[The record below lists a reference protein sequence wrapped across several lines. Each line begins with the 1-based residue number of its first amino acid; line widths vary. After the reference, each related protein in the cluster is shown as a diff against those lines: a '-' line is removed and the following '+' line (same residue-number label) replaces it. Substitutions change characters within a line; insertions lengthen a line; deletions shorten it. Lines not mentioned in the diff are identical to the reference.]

1 MIEKNEDTTIKR
13 WKWKQA
19 VEQWDMGL
27 TAWGTNKMQYINV
40 MCGESCAKL
49 EASKGRTARGGV
61 RQLCLL
67 LEPRLQNSN
76 YVTHWIRMS

>member
-49 EASKGRTARGGV
+49 EESKGRTARGGYANCVCCWSRV
-61 RQLCLL
+61 RK
-67 LEPRLQNSN
+67 
-76 YVTHWIRMS
+76 I